1 MEEPSPAQPIT
12 AEEAVAALLQ
22 PAPGSFHR
30 ISQPF
35 IFRLPIYMTLAG
47 VSGFFLGARK
57 GGQEAGLRFRAEHAH
72 RLPNTQAGWYLYHKS
87 KNYHIALGGIYEGFR
102 MGGRLAPWA
111 GCLVFMEETIDR
123 GRAAVVREWRNHLDY
138 DRGVDAEAEEVRGRA
153 AAGNKD
159 FLSTMLAGLV
169 SAGLF
174 SAWKRMPLPTGV
186 RLMKLGAKGGF
197 AFGLLQ
203 DAVNLLQGRRLG
215 YVEFIKKHTIG
226 TRAEERAAIA
236 PAG

>member
-1 MEEPSPAQPIT
+1 MEEPSAAQPIT

-111 GCLVFMEETIDR
+111 GCL
-123 GRAAVVREWRNHLDY
+123 
-138 DRGVDAEAEEVRGRA
+138 AEEVRGRA